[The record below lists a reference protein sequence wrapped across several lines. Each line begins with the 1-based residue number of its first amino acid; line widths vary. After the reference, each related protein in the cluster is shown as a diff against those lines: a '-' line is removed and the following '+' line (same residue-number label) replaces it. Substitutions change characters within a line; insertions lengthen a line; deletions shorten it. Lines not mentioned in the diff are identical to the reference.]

1 MDRYDQFK
9 EHVTRSAEK
18 FKEIDKKETI
28 RLIGHLDADGISAC
42 AIMIRLM
49 GLDNRKYSIS
59 VMQQLSKEVLQE
71 LAKEPYKYFVF
82 ADLGSGQ
89 LRNVKEI
96 LKGRKIFIL
105 DHHELDGEADSDI
118 VHVNPHLFGID
129 GSREISGSG
138 VVYLFAKAV
147 DNALESMS
155 HIAIIGAVGDIQEKD
170 GFLRLNNE
178 ILENAVKQGRI
189 RVEKGL
195 RLFGFQTRPLH
206 KVLEY
211 STDPYIPGVSGSES
225 GAIQFLKQ
233 LGIDPKNGKDWN
245 KLIHLS
251 EDDMHKL
258 VAGIVLKRSDEDNP
272 EDVLGNVYIL
282 EDEKLESPM
291 RDAKEFSTLLNACGR
306 MGKASL
312 GIGSCLGD
320 KKIKQRA
327 MQNLLD
333 YKKQIINALDWYNTN
348 KEGEFVIKENGYMI
362 INARDLIMS
371 SIIGTL
377 ASIISKSN
385 GIKDRTFILSLAQM
399 LDGYTKV
406 SLRIAGNKNQDVDL
420 RLIVKEMVQRIHG
433 AEAGGHMHAAG
444 ALIPTDKEEEFIKTA
459 QDVLKKKAMEEDIV

>member
-1 MDRYDQFK
+1 MDKYEQFK
-9 EHVTRSAEK
+9 EDVKMAAEK
-18 FKEIDKKETI
+18 FRALDKKETI
-28 RLIGHLDADGISAC
+28 RLIGHLDADGISSC

-49 GLDNRKYSIS
+49 NLDNRKYSIS

-89 LRNVKEI
+89 LRNIKDI
-96 LKGRKIFIL
+96 LKGRKIIIL
-105 DHHELDGEADSDI
+105 DHHEIDGEADDDI
-118 VHVNPHLFGID
+118 IHVNPHLAGID
-129 GSREISGSG
+129 GSKEISGSG
-138 VVYLFAKAV
+138 VVYLFASAV
-147 DNALESMS
+147 DKALEGMS

-178 ILENAVKQGRI
+178 ILENAVKTGRI

-225 GAIQFLKQ
+225 GAIQFLQQ
-233 LGIDPKNGKDWN
+233 LGINPKNGKDWN
-245 KLIHLS
+245 KLVHLS
-251 EDDMHKL
+251 EEDMQKL
-258 VAGIVLKRSDEDNP
+258 VAGIVMKRASEDNP
-272 EDVLGNVYIL
+272 EDVLGNIYVL

-320 KKIKQRA
+320 NKIKQRA
-327 MQNLLD
+327 MQNLLA
-333 YKKQIINALDWYNTN
+333 YKKEIINALEWYNKN
-348 KEGEFVIKENGYMI
+348 KESKYIIEGEGYTI
-362 INARDLIMS
+362 INAQDIIMS

-385 GIKDRTFILSLAQM
+385 GIKVGTFVLSLAQI
-399 LDGYTKV
+399 LNGYTKV
-406 SLRIAGNKNQDVDL
+406 SLRIAGNKDVDL
-420 RLIVKEMVQRIHG
+420 RLIVKEITEKIEG
-433 AEAGGHMHAAG
+433 SEAGGHIHAAG
-444 ALIPTDKEEEFIKTA
+444 ALIPTDKEEEFIEIA
-459 QDVLKKKAMEEDIV
+459 QEVLKKKAMEEDIL